1 VKEARYRCA
10 NRAGQPTLLSAI
22 RAGGGLRT
30 RVYGFAGRCLASRPR
45 HRHGSAMTTPSGGR
59 DADTRPSPW
68 QGDALPT
75 EPHPHFV
82 CSVSLATRYNSI
94 RRWRHTQNRSR
105 VIVLTPADRAFRVG
119 VL

>member
-1 VKEARYRCA
+1 
-10 NRAGQPTLLSAI
+10 
-22 RAGGGLRT
+22 
-30 RVYGFAGRCLASRPR
+30 
-45 HRHGSAMTTPSGGR
+45 R
-59 DADTRPSPW
+59 DSNPRPSPW

-94 RRWRHTQNRSR
+94 RRWRHPQNRSR

-119 VL
+119 VLLWLGDCRSTSHSANGLVVTTYSPEARAVAQAAGGIPPWASDRAGLTAPCAQQYLLAP